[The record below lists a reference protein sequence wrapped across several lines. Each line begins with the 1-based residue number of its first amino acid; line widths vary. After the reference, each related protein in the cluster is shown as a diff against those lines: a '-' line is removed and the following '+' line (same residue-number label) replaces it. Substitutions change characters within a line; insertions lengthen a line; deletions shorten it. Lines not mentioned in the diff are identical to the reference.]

1 MREKFKTIRFSDKSL
16 ALIETANNIVAEYAR
31 QGFDLTLRQLYY
43 QFVSRAA
50 IENTERSYKNLGA
63 VINDGRVAGMI
74 DWNAIEDR
82 TRNLR
87 GNQHW
92 DSPGQIARTCVNAFY
107 KDHWANQ
114 EYRVEV
120 WVEKEALAG
129 VAQSACLPLDVPFF
143 CCKGYT
149 SQSEMYS
156 AAQRLIRYRKEEKRP
171 VIIHLGDHDPSGI
184 DMSRDIQDRLE
195 LFTRYAPLEFKRI
208 ALNMPQIEQYR
219 PPPNP
224 AKITDS
230 RFEDYQGRFGDK
242 SWELEA
248 LEPKILVSLITKE
261 VEKYRDMN
269 RWDDVEEDQ
278 LRGKDKLRKMADK
291 LDK

>member
-1 MREKFKTIRFSDKSL
+1 MREKFKTIRFSDKSM
-16 ALIETANNIVAEYAR
+16 ALIETANSIVAEYAR

-74 DWNAIEDR
+74 DWDAIEDR

-92 DSPGQIARTCVNAFY
+92 NSPGAIARTCVNAFY

-114 EYRVEV
+114 EYRIEV

-230 RFEDYQGRFGDK
+230 RFADYQGRFGDK
-242 SWELEA
+242 SWELDA

-278 LRGKDKLRKMADK
+278 LAGQAKLRKMADK